1 MSNENNEN
9 KDIANSLSKYN
20 DYENKYTNLILD
32 SANAIN
38 NWYANQL
45 NKMSESEISSSRLE
59 TSVDNCDNTI
69 NELDIEKNQIF
80 NKIETKVNEYDEL
93 QTNTK
98 DNL

>member
-20 DYENKYTNLILD
+20 DYENKYTNLIFD

-45 NKMSESEISSSRLE
+45 NKM
-59 TSVDNCDNTI
+59 
-69 NELDIEKNQIF
+69 
-80 NKIETKVNEYDEL
+80 
-93 QTNTK
+93 
-98 DNL
+98 

>member
-20 DYENKYTNLILD
+20 DYENKYTNLIFD

-59 TSVDNCDNTI
+59 TNVDNTI
-69 NELDIEKNQIF
+69 AELNI
-80 NKIETKVNEYDEL
+80 
-93 QTNTK
+93 
-98 DNL
+98 